1 MANVSRSNLTSKV
14 LNTMV
19 DQELT
24 FPFKVSY
31 ITNIIFN
38 SIACPFTVLL
48 NVLVILA
55 VKSRPRLQSKSNIL
69 LACLAAT
76 DAMNGLAAQ
85 PTFIFT
91 LTLMLLRINNQTLG
105 FSIIILNLISRALF
119 VCSAL
124 HLMLVTSERLVAI
137 KFTMHYPY
145 IVTNRNI
152 KLTVIAFW
160 IICLSSELVILI
172 TNQTIFSN
180 ALTGFVLISCV
191 IFVFFSY
198 MMLYRETRRHE
209 NKIKARQFPQEEKE
223 RFAKESKTLKTTVY
237 VVGAVLICL
246 TPVAAWLLVSSIL
259 RVSEEEFWEQLTQ
272 LRHLT
277 RSTIRTFVNLNS
289 LLNPII
295 YCWRQKEMR
304 QFVFSK
310 YWISRDVHPAN

>member
-48 NVLVILA
+48 KVLVILA
-55 VKSRPRLQSKSNIL
+55 VKSRPRLQSKPNIL

-91 LTLMLLRINNQTLG
+91 LTLTLLRINNQTLE
-105 FSIIILNLISRALF
+105 FSIIILNLVSRALF

-160 IICLSSELVILI
+160 IVCLSSELVTLI

-180 ALTGFVLISCV
+180 ALTGFVLMSCV
-191 IFVFFSY
+191 ILFFFLTWCCIEKRDD
-198 MMLYRETRRHE
+198 M
-209 NKIKARQFPQEEKE
+209 KIRSKPDNFPKKKKRVLLKKAKR
-223 RFAKESKTLKTTVY
+223 LK
-237 VVGAVLICL
+237 
-246 TPVAAWLLVSSIL
+246 
-259 RVSEEEFWEQLTQ
+259 QL
-272 LRHLT
+272 
-277 RSTIRTFVNLNS
+277 
-289 LLNPII
+289 
-295 YCWRQKEMR
+295 CM
-304 QFVFSK
+304 
-310 YWISRDVHPAN
+310 